1 MGTSRVDNIRN
12 IGIMAHIDAG
22 KTTAT
27 ERILYYSGSVHRLGD
42 VDHGTAAMDWMPQ
55 ERERGITI
63 QSAATT
69 CMWKS
74 CQINIIDTPGHVD
87 FTAEVERSLRVLDG
101 AVAIFCAVGG
111 VEPQSETVWHQADKY
126 SVPRIAF
133 VNKMDR
139 QGADYSRVLDMMRD
153 MLGAKPLPVMFPIGS
168 GNNFQGIIDVIGGH
182 AVYFD
187 ETSYGSEFTLE
198 EIPEKY
204 MDEYSTIKDALW
216 ESAAILDES
225 AMEEYFSGSLSP
237 ERVRKLIRKGTME
250 GNFVPVLCGAALKN
264 IGIQQL
270 MDAIVD
276 WLPSPS
282 ELPSVI
288 AKSNDGSTVE
298 VKRSVE
304 EPFSALVFKVQCD
317 PHLGRLAFIRVYSGK
332 VKDGQHVFNNR
343 TGNKDRLTRLV
354 RMHANKR
361 THLDFVMAGDIA
373 AAGLKDVA
381 TGDTLTL
388 PGAPLTLESIEFP
401 EPVMQMAIEP
411 MSTSDEKTLDEAL
424 ASLASEDPSFRVGID
439 EESGQTLIKGMGELH
454 LEVIAGRI
462 KREKGVAVRTG
473 KPQVSYRESI
483 SCRVEGRGEFRKSIQ
498 GRGHF
503 GNAIIRV
510 EPADSG
516 IEFVNLLKEK
526 AFPGHF
532 TEAIKRG
539 VMGSVGAGPLAGY
552 SVDGIRIELLDAEL
566 HETDSSDIGYAYAGA
581 MAFRECMRKGKP
593 VLREP
598 VMRLDIICPSDYVG
612 EVIGD
617 VNSRR
622 GNVLSLEPRGEV
634 QSIKARVPLA
644 ELFGYS
650 SALRSLTQGR
660 AGFSMQF
667 SDYARIA
674 ENITRG
680 LLEQMGIVGFAR
692 KPMTN

>member
-1 MGTSRVDNIRN
+1 MSKSLSEKIRN

-27 ERILYYSGSVHRLGD
+27 ERILYYSGIVHRLGD

-55 ERERGITI
+55 EKERGITI

-69 CMWKS
+69 FVWKS
-74 CQINIIDTPGHVD
+74 HQINLIDTPGHVD

-111 VEPQSETVWHQADKY
+111 VEPQSETVWHQADRY
-126 SVPRIAF
+126 DVPRIAF
-133 VNKMDR
+133 INKMDR
-139 QGADYSRVLDMMRD
+139 QGADFSRVLEMMRD
-153 MLGAKPLPVMFPIGS
+153 MLGAKPVPVILPIGS
-168 GNNFQGIIDVIGGH
+168 GTGFSGIIDIIEGH

-187 ETSYGSEFTLE
+187 ETSQGARFSIE
-198 EIPEKY
+198 EIPVEYKAQFSHLRDTLWETAAMLDEAAMEKY
-204 MDEYSTIKDALW
+204 FNGDLS
-216 ESAAILDES
+216 
-225 AMEEYFSGSLSP
+225 SL
-237 ERVRKLIRKGTME
+237 EVRKLLRIGTIS
-250 GNFVPVLCGAALKN
+250 GQLVPVLCGAALKN

-282 ELPSVI
+282 ELPSVTGLLR
-288 AKSNDGSTVE
+288 DGSNTKIE
-298 VKRSVE
+298 RRLDAQ
-304 EPFSALVFKVQCD
+304 FTALVFKVQND
-317 PHLGRLAFIRVYSGK
+317 PHLGKLAFMRVYSGM
-332 VKDGQHVFNNR
+332 VKDGAHVLNNR
-343 TGNKDRLTRLV
+343 TGKKERLTRLV

-361 THLDFVMAGDIA
+361 NHLDRVQAGDIA
-373 AAGLKDVA
+373 AAGLKDVV

-388 PGAPLTLESIEFP
+388 QTNPVVLEPIVFP

-411 MSTSDEKTLDEAL
+411 MSTSDEKKLNDAL
-424 ASLASEDPSFRVGID
+424 ASLENEDPSFRVGID

-454 LEVIAGRI
+454 LEVIADRI
-462 KREKGVAVRTG
+462 HREYGVSVRTG

-483 SCRVEGRGEFRKSIQ
+483 SLMATGSGEFSKSIQ

-503 GNAIIRV
+503 GHAKLRV
-510 EPADSG
+510 SPAVSG
-516 IEFVNLLKEK
+516 IEFINALDNDLPE
-526 AFPGHF
+526 HF
-532 TEAIKRG
+532 AHAIKRG
-539 VMGSVGAGPLAGY
+539 VMGSIGAGPLAGF
-552 SVDGIRIELLDAEL
+552 SLDGIRVELLEAEF
-566 HETDSSDIGYAYAGA
+566 HATDSSETGYSYAGA
-581 MAFRECMRKGKP
+581 MALRECLKKGKP

-598 VMRLDIICPSDYVG
+598 VMKLDIICPSSYVG

-622 GNVLSLEPRGEV
+622 GSIISMEPRGEV
-634 QSIKARVPLA
+634 QSINARVPLS

-667 SDYARIA
+667 YDYALIA
-674 ENITRG
+674 ENITRE
-680 LLEQMGIVGFAR
+680 LLEQMGISSLH
-692 KPMTN
+692 MSW

>member
-1 MGTSRVDNIRN
+1 MSKSQIDRIRN

-27 ERILYYSGSVHRLGD
+27 ERILYYSGIVHRLGD

-55 ERERGITI
+55 EKERGITI

-69 CMWKS
+69 FVWKS
-74 CQINIIDTPGHVD
+74 YQINLIDTPGHVD

-111 VEPQSETVWHQADKY
+111 VEPQSETVWHQADRY
-126 SVPRIAF
+126 NVPRIAF

-139 QGADYSRVLDMMRD
+139 QGADFSRVLEMIRD
-153 MLGAKPLPVMFPIGS
+153 MLGAKPVPVMLPIGS
-168 GNNFQGIIDVIGGH
+168 GTGFSGIIDIIEGH

-187 ETSYGSEFTLE
+187 ETSHGANFCIE
-198 EIPEKY
+198 EIPDEYRTQYSDSRATLWEAAAMLDETAMEKY
-204 MDEYSTIKDALW
+204 FNGDLCSEDVKKLLRIGTI
-216 ESAAILDES
+216 
-225 AMEEYFSGSLSP
+225 SGQ
-237 ERVRKLIRKGTME
+237 LI
-250 GNFVPVLCGAALKN
+250 PVLCGAALKN

-282 ELPSVI
+282 ELPSVTGHLR
-288 AKSNDGSTVE
+288 DGSNKEIERELDT
-298 VKRSVE
+298 
-304 EPFSALVFKVQCD
+304 PFTALVFKVQND
-317 PHLGRLAFIRVYSGK
+317 PHLGKLAFMRVYSGT
-332 VKDGQHVFNNR
+332 VKDGAHVLNNR
-343 TGNKDRLTRLV
+343 TGKKERLTRLV

-361 THLDFVMAGDIA
+361 NHLDSVQAGDIA
-373 AAGLKDVA
+373 AAGLKDVV

-388 PGAPLTLESIEFP
+388 QTNPVVFESIIFP

-411 MSTSDEKTLDEAL
+411 MSTSDEKKLNDAL
-424 ASLASEDPSFRVGID
+424 SSLSGEDPSFRVGID
-439 EESGQTLIKGMGELH
+439 EESGQTLIRGMGELH
-454 LEVIAGRI
+454 LEVIADRI
-462 KREKGVAVRTG
+462 QREYGVLVRTG

-483 SCRVEGRGEFRKSIQ
+483 SRIATGSGEFRRSIQ

-503 GNAIIRV
+503 GHALLRVSPAESGIKFISVLDNNELSEHFVNAIER
-510 EPADSG
+510 G
-516 IEFVNLLKEK
+516 IM
-526 AFPGHF
+526 G
-532 TEAIKRG
+532 AI
-539 VMGSVGAGPLAGY
+539 GAGPLAGF
-552 SVDGIRIELLDAEL
+552 SMDGIEVELLKAEF
-566 HETDSSDIGYAYAGA
+566 HATDSSETGYSYAGA
-581 MAFRECMRKGKP
+581 MALRECLKKGKP

-598 VMRLDIICPSDYVG
+598 VMKLDIICPSNYIG

-622 GNVLSLEPRGEV
+622 GSIISMEPRGEV
-634 QSIKARVPLA
+634 QSINARVPLA

-667 SDYARIA
+667 YDYALIA
-674 ENITRG
+674 ENITRE
-680 LLEQMGIVGFAR
+680 LLEQMGITSLHTGW
-692 KPMTN
+692 

>member
-1 MGTSRVDNIRN
+1 MSKSLSDRIRN

-27 ERILYYSGSVHRLGD
+27 ERILYYSGIVHRLGD
-42 VDHGTAAMDWMPQ
+42 VDHGTAVMDWMPQ
-55 ERERGITI
+55 EKERGITI

-69 CMWKS
+69 FVWKS
-74 CQINIIDTPGHVD
+74 HQINLIDTPGHVD

-126 SVPRIAF
+126 NVPRIAF

-139 QGADYSRVLDMMRD
+139 QGADFSRVLETIRD
-153 MLGAKPLPVMFPIGS
+153 MLGAKPVPVILPIGS
-168 GNNFQGIIDVIGGH
+168 GTGFSGIIDIIEGH

-187 ETSYGSEFTLE
+187 ETSQGARFSIEKIPVEYRAQFSHLRDTLWE
-198 EIPEKY
+198 TAAMLDETAMEKY
-204 MDEYSTIKDALW
+204 FNGDLS
-216 ESAAILDES
+216 S
-225 AMEEYFSGSLSP
+225 EE
-237 ERVRKLIRKGTME
+237 VRKLIRIGTIS
-250 GNFVPVLCGAALKN
+250 GQLVPVLCGAALKN

-282 ELPSVI
+282 ELPSVTGLLR
-288 AKSNDGSTVE
+288 DGSNTE
-298 VKRSVE
+298 IERRIDAQ
-304 EPFSALVFKVQCD
+304 FTALVFKVQND
-317 PHLGRLAFIRVYSGK
+317 PHLGKLAFMRVYSGMI
-332 VKDGQHVFNNR
+332 KDGAHVLNNR
-343 TGNKDRLTRLV
+343 TGKKERLTRLV

-361 THLDFVMAGDIA
+361 NHLDRVQAGDIA
-373 AAGLKDVA
+373 AAGLKDVV

-388 PGAPLTLESIEFP
+388 QTNPVVLESIVFP

-411 MSTSDEKTLDEAL
+411 MSTSDEKKLNDAL
-424 ASLASEDPSFRVGID
+424 SSLANEDPSFRVGID

-454 LEVIAGRI
+454 LEVIADRI
-462 KREKGVAVRTG
+462 HREYGVSVRTG

-483 SCRVEGRGEFRKSIQ
+483 SRIATGSGEFRRSIQ

-503 GNAIIRV
+503 GHALLRV
-510 EPADSG
+510 SPAESG
-516 IEFVNLLKEK
+516 IEFINTLNNNELPE
-526 AFPGHF
+526 HF
-532 TEAIKRG
+532 ANSVERG
-539 VMGSVGAGPLAGY
+539 VLGSIGAGPLAGF
-552 SVDGIRIELLDAEL
+552 SLDGIKVELLEAEL
-566 HETDSSDIGYAYAGA
+566 HATDSTETGYSYAGA
-581 MAFRECMRKGKP
+581 MALRECLKKGKP

-598 VMRLDIICPSDYVG
+598 VMKLDIICPSNYIG

-622 GNVLSLEPRGEV
+622 GSIISMEPRGEV
-634 QSIKARVPLA
+634 QSINARVPLA

-667 SDYARIA
+667 YDYALIA
-674 ENITRG
+674 ENITRE
-680 LLEQMGIVGFAR
+680 LLEQMGISSLHMGW
-692 KPMTN
+692 

>member
-1 MGTSRVDNIRN
+1 MSKSQIDRIRN

-27 ERILYYSGSVHRLGD
+27 ERILYYSGIVHRLGD

-55 ERERGITI
+55 EKERGITI

-69 CMWKS
+69 FVWKS
-74 CQINIIDTPGHVD
+74 YQINLIDTPGHVD

-111 VEPQSETVWHQADKY
+111 VEPQSETVWHQADRY
-126 SVPRIAF
+126 NVPRIAF

-139 QGADYSRVLDMMRD
+139 QGADFSRVLEMIRD
-153 MLGAKPLPVMFPIGS
+153 MLGAKPVPVMLPIGS
-168 GNNFQGIIDVIGGH
+168 GTGFSGIIDIIEGH

-187 ETSYGSEFTLE
+187 ETSHGANFCIE
-198 EIPEKY
+198 EIPDEYRTQYSYSRATLWEAAAMLDETAMEKY
-204 MDEYSTIKDALW
+204 FNGDLCSEDVKKLLRIGTI
-216 ESAAILDES
+216 
-225 AMEEYFSGSLSP
+225 SGQ
-237 ERVRKLIRKGTME
+237 LI
-250 GNFVPVLCGAALKN
+250 PVLCGAALKN

-282 ELPSVI
+282 ELPSVTGHLR
-288 AKSNDGSTVE
+288 DGSNKEIERELDT
-298 VKRSVE
+298 
-304 EPFSALVFKVQCD
+304 PFTALVFKVQND
-317 PHLGRLAFIRVYSGK
+317 PHLGKLAFMRVYSGT
-332 VKDGQHVFNNR
+332 VKDGAHVLNNR
-343 TGNKDRLTRLV
+343 TGKKERLTRLV

-361 THLDFVMAGDIA
+361 NHLDSVQAGDIA
-373 AAGLKDVA
+373 AAGLKDVV

-388 PGAPLTLESIEFP
+388 QTNPVVFESIIFP

-411 MSTSDEKTLDEAL
+411 MSTSDEKKLNDAL
-424 ASLASEDPSFRVGID
+424 SSLSGEDPSFRVGID
-439 EESGQTLIKGMGELH
+439 EESGQTLIRGMGELH
-454 LEVIAGRI
+454 LEVIADRI
-462 KREKGVAVRTG
+462 QREYGVLVRTG

-483 SCRVEGRGEFRKSIQ
+483 SRIATGSGEFRRSIQ

-503 GNAIIRV
+503 GHALLRVSPAESGIKFISALDNNELSEHFVNAIER
-510 EPADSG
+510 G
-516 IEFVNLLKEK
+516 IM
-526 AFPGHF
+526 G
-532 TEAIKRG
+532 AI
-539 VMGSVGAGPLAGY
+539 GAGPLAGF
-552 SVDGIRIELLDAEL
+552 SMDGIEVELLKAEF
-566 HETDSSDIGYAYAGA
+566 HATDSSETGYSYAGA
-581 MAFRECMRKGKP
+581 MALRECLKKGKP

-598 VMRLDIICPSDYVG
+598 VMKLDIICPSNCIG

-622 GNVLSLEPRGEV
+622 GSIISMEPRGEV
-634 QSIKARVPLA
+634 QSINARVPLA

-667 SDYARIA
+667 YDYALIA
-674 ENITRG
+674 ENITRE
-680 LLEQMGIVGFAR
+680 LLEQMGITSLHTGW
-692 KPMTN
+692 

>member
-1 MGTSRVDNIRN
+1 MGTSREDNIRN

-153 MLGAKPLPVMFPIGS
+153 MLGAKPLPVMLPIGS
-168 GNNFQGIIDVIGGH
+168 GNSFQGIIDVIGGH

-204 MDEYSTIKDALW
+204 IDEYNAIKDAVW
-216 ESAAILDES
+216 ESAAMLDES

-250 GNFVPVLCGAALKN
+250 GHFVPVLCGAALKN

-282 ELPSVI
+282 ELPPVI
-288 AKSNDGSTVE
+288 AKSKDASAVE

-361 THLDFVMAGDIA
+361 THLDIVMAGDIA

-381 TGDTLTL
+381 TGDTLTF
-388 PGAPLTLESIEFP
+388 PGAPLILESIEFP

-454 LEVIAGRI
+454 LEVLAGRI

-483 SCRVEGRGEFRKSIQ
+483 SCRVEGRGEFSKSIQ

-503 GNAIIRV
+503 GNALIRG
-510 EPADSG
+510 EPVNSG
-516 IEFVNLLKEK
+516 IEFVSLLKEK

-680 LLEQMGIVGFAR
+680 LLEQMGIVGFA
-692 KPMTN
+692 